1 MYRMTPARK
10 AALKKAQLASARKR
24 KSRGKA
30 PVRKNRVRAVAAAS
44 KGVRRRGAAPKS
56 SSSKASVKSRNR
68 KIAKR
73 TAIAVG
79 AIGAAAGAGYV
90 YKNRENLIVQP
101 MAQRRFVK
109 IAERKRGRKLTRRE
123 KIAVKSRE
131 KRLHKRRSIDAVRAY
146 RLGREMAQMAYR
158 NGKSLN
164 PRSKNYIFAN
174 IKMDLGDDG
183 VKRNGK
189 YGVDHGRF
197 MFELYRKDVNARAE
211 RRFNRMKGKKA
222 GFSYRSGKQKRVSE
236 KGKVTRLWW

>member
-90 YKNRENLIVQP
+90 YKNRERLI
-101 MAQRRFVK
+101 
-109 IAERKRGRKLTRRE
+109 IAPGAEAAAVYFKSRAAKRAGRPLTKEQKHQVRMQERSDHASRSTFRAREYLVLRKFAKSSVARGRSLRPGSASSVWEGHGIPISDQFREFQRYRR
-123 KIAVKSRE
+123 
-131 KRLHKRRSIDAVRAY
+131 
-146 RLGREMAQMAYR
+146 
-158 NGKSLN
+158 
-164 PRSKNYIFAN
+164 
-174 IKMDLGDDG
+174 
-183 VKRNGK
+183 
-189 YGVDHGRF
+189 
-197 MFELYRKDVNARAE
+197 DVHSRAE
-211 RRFNRMKGKKA
+211 NRLARMKGKTRRF
-222 GFSYRSGKQKRVSE
+222 GYQSGKIKKVSA
-236 KGKVTRLWW
+236 KGKVTRLWI